1 MNLAVA
7 FGKESVR
14 RPDRREHAARR
25 REAIE
30 IRTVFV
36 ADEKTAVGQQHQGF
50 GIDADAPVRRLRKV
64 RKTVGGGTDAVRIE
78 PGERFS
84 RRVGE
89 QDRIG
94 QGRDDALLPLRLRHG
109 GRIVERL
116 QGDGKLVEAR
126 AIVGRAADVI
136 AAVGQH
142 IERALITRRRSHPGP
157 GIDRDAGPGAEGFTE
172 LVAQIGRHPP
182 DSDQSLVDE
191 DKIADRDGL
200 GSEYRRRRGERVR
213 DQCRQRDDPQ
223 CAQQSRG
230 KENTGAIEH
239 VHFLERFQ
247 EDADGRRTHCH
258 CICGVTIPCERPS
271 GCPRVDNAPPRR

>member
-1 MNLAVA
+1 MKKLPSGSSTRDSVSMLTRPFDACGRSGKPLA
-7 FGKESVR
+7 
-14 RPDRREHAARR
+14 AARMR
-25 REAIE
+25 SGSR
-30 IRTVFV
+30 
-36 ADEKTAVGQQHQGF
+36 
-50 GIDADAPVRRLRKV
+50 PVSDL
-64 RKTVGGGTDAVRIE
+64 
-78 PGERFS
+78 S

-94 QGRDDALLPLRLRHG
+94 QGRDYALLPLRLRHG

-116 QGDGKLVEAR
+116 QGDGKLVEAC

-136 AAVGQH
+136 TAIGQH

-157 GIDRDAGPGAEGFTE
+157 GIDRNAGPGAEGFTE
-172 LVAQIGRHPP
+172 LVAQIRRHPP

-191 DKIADRDGL
+191 NKIADRDGL

-230 KENTGAIEH
+230 KKTRARSNMFI
-239 VHFLERFQ
+239 
-247 EDADGRRTHCH
+247 
-258 CICGVTIPCERPS
+258 S
-271 GCPRVDNAPPRR
+271 